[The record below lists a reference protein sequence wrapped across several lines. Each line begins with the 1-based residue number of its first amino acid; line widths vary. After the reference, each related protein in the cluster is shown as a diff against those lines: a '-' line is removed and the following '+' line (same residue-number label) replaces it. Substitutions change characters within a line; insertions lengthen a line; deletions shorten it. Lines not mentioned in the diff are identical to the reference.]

1 MTETLAAVWGV
12 VLQLFANQEARAV
25 LVALGVGGFGTE
37 FLAHTLPHD
46 MEAWQADRVVRLI
59 CLGLA
64 WITAFAMVTTVTGF
78 FVGLFAGLAAPTL
91 YSFATRAIYARWPAL
106 EPKALKP

>member
-1 MTETLAAVWGV
+1 MTELLAAVWGV
-12 VLQLFANQEARAV
+12 VRQLFASEETRAV
-25 LVALGVGGFGTE
+25 LIALGVGGFGTE
-37 FLAHTLPHD
+37 FLAHTLPHNMD
-46 MEAWQADRVVRLI
+46 AWQADRVVRLT

-64 WITAFAMVTTVTGF
+64 WITAFGLVPTVTGF

-91 YSFATRAIYARWPAL
+91 YSFATRAIYAKWPAI